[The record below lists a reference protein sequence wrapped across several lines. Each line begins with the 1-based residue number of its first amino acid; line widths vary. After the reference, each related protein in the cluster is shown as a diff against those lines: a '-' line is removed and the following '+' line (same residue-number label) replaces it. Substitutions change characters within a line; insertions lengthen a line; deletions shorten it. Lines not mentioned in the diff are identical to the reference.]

1 MNERR
6 EERKREDMQNR
17 IVEKFHELEEKGQR
31 ALICYV
37 VAGYPDT
44 AISKQAIDALV
55 KGGADM
61 IEIGIP
67 FSDPIADGPTIQSAS
82 NIALNNGMTP
92 VKALN
97 LVREVRKKYPNLP
110 MLAMTYS
117 NILVRVGMERFM
129 YDSMQCGLDGFIL
142 PDFPVE
148 EAGTYTSIAS
158 KLKLATVFLVS
169 PNTPDAR
176 LRKIIAN
183 TTGFLYLV
191 SVYGITGARDSFQK
205 YTLNTVR
212 QVKQVAGTKVPLAV
226 GFGISRP
233 AHAKVMITAGAEG
246 IIVGSAI
253 TNRISSGSSTN
264 MLMSLQDFAKSMK
277 EVCKIN

>member
-37 VAGYPDT
+37 VAGYPDI
-44 AISKQAIDALV
+44 AISKQAIHALV

-110 MLAMTYS
+110 ILAMTYS

-191 SVYGITGARDSFQK
+191 SVYGITGARDSFHK

-212 QVKQVAGTKVPLAV
+212 QVKQVAGAKVPLAV